1 MWNVTPDNGLL
12 LAACSAFIPTISGQ
26 TSARV
31 CRRSR
36 WRRWAK
42 RKSWVCWWFVP
53 WLRSC
58 TQWERIHISA
68 AQCESHYRPPT
79 FMALVER
86 CRASRGES
94 WLERSLPPPP
104 TPHPPLVLLAARSRW
119 RRSTA
124 PTLLASLCQVLQLE
138 SSWADRGYMVLQQPS
153 RLKTPTEGS
162 LPLLYSKGKLLQ
174 PPLTILLSSR
184 KNLTSQME
192 LLWNLLGLFD
202 KFSW

>member
-1 MWNVTPDNGLL
+1 MWNIVPDNGLL

-26 TSARV
+26 TSACLLV
-31 CRRSR
+31 EPENASSVLTEP
-36 WRRWAK
+36 AETVGEK
-42 RKSWVCWWFVP
+42 EELGLP

-58 TQWERIHISA
+58 TQWECIYISA

-94 WLERSLPPPP
+94 WLERPLPSPPP
-104 TPHPPLVLLAARSRW
+104 VLLAAQSRW

-138 SSWADRGYMVLQQPS
+138 SSWADRGYMVLQQSS
-153 RLKTPTEGS
+153 RLKTPAEGS
-162 LPLLYSKGKLLQ
+162 LPLVYSKGKQ
-174 PPLTILLSSR
+174 FEPQLTILLISR
-184 KNLTSQME
+184 NNLTSQME
-192 LLWNLLGLFD
+192 LLWNLSGLFE

>member
-1 MWNVTPDNGLL
+1 MDFCWLL
-12 LAACSAFIPTISGQ
+12 VQHLFQPSVGKRQHACWLSLRMSVLYRQ
-26 TSARV
+26 NQR
-31 CRRSR
+31 
-36 WRRWAK
+36 RRWAK

-58 TQWERIHISA
+58 TQWECIYISA

-94 WLERSLPPPP
+94 WLERPLPS
-104 TPHPPLVLLAARSRW
+104 PPLVLLAARSRW

-162 LPLLYSKGKLLQ
+162 VPLVYSKCKQ
-174 PPLTILLSSR
+174 FEPPLTILLLSR
-184 KNLTSQME
+184 NNLTSQME

-202 KFSW
+202 KFSC